1 MTTKVAYIHH
11 FKHRVGVSMS
21 AHGLKLSSLRQLR
34 DYERKAFTCAY
45 VIDEAKGLL
54 LGALALCSPRDNFD
68 RKVGRRI
75 ATSRLNNLV
84 ADISALKPGQIYFAI
99 NLDELVGLT
108 GEALTG
114 EILTHA
120 TKVAD
125 QW

>member
-21 AHGLKLSSLRQLR
+21 AHGIKLSSLRQLR

-45 VIDEAKGLL
+45 VIDEAKGML

-84 ADISALKPGQIYFAI
+84 ADISALKPGQIYFTIPAS
-99 NLDELVGLT
+99 ELAGLT
-108 GEALTG
+108 GEELTG
-114 EILTHA
+114 KVLVQA
-120 TKVAD
+120 AKVAD